1 MAAPLLSVA
10 RLREVADQ
18 LFGDPPPADDRRA
31 GARLAMSETVRVRPF
46 SAEPFDATVRDISR
60 EGVALVADVELP
72 AGEQFEL
79 KVPEAGELLATVRH
93 VRAERGRF
101 VIGARFGTDWLNT
114 LAGVMKP
121 PKVKSLSDEDA
132 RPRRKVES
140 RVV

>member
-1 MAAPLLSVA
+1 MDAPLLSVA
-10 RLREVADQ
+10 RLREIADS
-18 LFGDPPPADDRRA
+18 LFDAPPSADDRRA
-31 GARLAMSETVRVRPF
+31 GARLATSELVRVRPF
-46 SAEPFDATVRDISR
+46 AGEPFEAQVRDISR
-60 EGVALVADVELP
+60 EGVALVADVDLP

-101 VIGARFGTDWLNT
+101 VIGARFGTDWLDT
-114 LAGVMKP
+114 LAGVMQP
-121 PKVKSLSDEDA
+121 PKVRSLSDEDA